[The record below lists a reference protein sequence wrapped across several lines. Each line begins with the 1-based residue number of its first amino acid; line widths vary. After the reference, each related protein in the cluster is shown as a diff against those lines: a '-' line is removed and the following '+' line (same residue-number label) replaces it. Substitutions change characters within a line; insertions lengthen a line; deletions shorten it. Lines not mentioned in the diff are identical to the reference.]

1 MTLSFATFRY
11 WNDPGAFVDGAVGT
25 VSVLLSA
32 GFSFQGTEVGEYEC
46 TSHLLYHVDLNSE
59 CLALEIVG
67 LTAGEC
73 KNPTRTIPRA
83 IRNTLWR
90 IVIFYIITIFL
101 IGLCVPSNDPR
112 LGDGEDTTTAS
123 FTLIFE
129 IAGIEVAS
137 HLVNVVILLS
147 VLSAANSALYTTSRT
162 LLGLARDGN
171 APAFLGR
178 VNRFGSPFWAVIFS
192 SLIGFCCVFV
202 SIYR

>member
-1 MTLSFATFRY
+1 M
-11 WNDPGAFVDGAVGT
+11 
-25 VSVLLSA
+25 
-32 GFSFQGTEVGEYEC
+32 
-46 TSHLLYHVDLNSE
+46 
-59 CLALEIVG
+59 
-67 LTAGEC
+67 
-73 KNPTRTIPRA
+73 
-83 IRNTLWR
+83 
-90 IVIFYIITIFL
+90 
-101 IGLCVPSNDPR
+101 CVPSNDPR

-192 SLIGFCCVFV
+192 SLIGFACVFV

>member
-1 MTLSFATFRY
+1 M
-11 WNDPGAFVDGAVGT
+11 
-25 VSVLLSA
+25 
-32 GFSFQGTEVGEYEC
+32 
-46 TSHLLYHVDLNSE
+46 
-59 CLALEIVG
+59 
-67 LTAGEC
+67 
-73 KNPTRTIPRA
+73 
-83 IRNTLWR
+83 
-90 IVIFYIITIFL
+90 